1 MITIDD
7 FKKLNIVVGTIESA
21 EYIEGSEKL
30 LKFMINIG
38 PSASSGQAE
47 TRQILGG
54 LKPSYTPEELI
65 GKQVLILENLEP
77 RKLMGLESQGMILCP
92 SDEDGKPVIVQPL
105 KNVPNGAIIK

>member
-1 MITIDD
+1 MVTIDD
-7 FKKLNIVVGTIESA
+7 FKKLNIVVGAIESA
-21 EYIEGSEKL
+21 QVIEGSEKL

-38 PSASSGQAE
+38 PE

-54 LKPSYTPEELI
+54 LKSSYAPAELI

-77 RKLMGLESQGMILCP
+77 RKLMGLESQGMILCA

-105 KNVPNGAIIK
+105 KKVPNGAIIK

>member
-21 EYIEGSEKL
+21 EEVEGSEKL

-38 PSASSGQAE
+38 SE

-54 LKPSYTPEELI
+54 LKPSYSPTDLI
-65 GKQVLILENLEP
+65 GKQVLIIENLEP

>member
-1 MITIDD
+1 MVTIDD

-21 EYIEGSEKL
+21 EEIEGSEKL

-38 PSASSGQAE
+38 SE

-54 LKPSYTPEELI
+54 LKPSYTPADLI
-65 GKQVLILENLEP
+65 GKQVLIIENLEP
-77 RKLMGLESQGMILCP
+77 RKLMGIESQGMILCP